1 MPTASNPW
9 EGFLW
14 DNRNALW
21 GAVRPKTGGQNFI
34 DYYMGQGR
42 NRAENSYM
50 GALGG
55 MALAGQEPAL
65 NELDYFRNYPFL
77 REFMKLSPGQRG
89 ERQTGGIK
97 WNIPQY

>member
-1 MPTASNPW
+1 
-9 EGFLW
+9 
-14 DNRNALW
+14 
-21 GAVRPKTGGQNFI
+21 
-34 DYYMGQGR
+34 
-42 NRAENSYM
+42 
-50 GALGG
+50 